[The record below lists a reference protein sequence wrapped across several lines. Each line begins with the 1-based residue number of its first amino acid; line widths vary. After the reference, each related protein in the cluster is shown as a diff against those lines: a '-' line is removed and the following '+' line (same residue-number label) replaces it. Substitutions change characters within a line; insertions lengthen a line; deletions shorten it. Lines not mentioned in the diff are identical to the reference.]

1 MYVENQLE
9 AWKKTLWNDID
20 TNEMEE
26 AIKRIPKE
34 LRTLHKNVRYVAYF
48 CLSIVMCYSTSNAF
62 VELSSSVRTFQNSL
76 PLIANLA
83 HPAMRPRHWQLLM
96 EATHTRFGTF
106 LLLLMCCLLFTLCL

>member
-34 LRTLHKNVRYVAYF
+34 LRTLHKNVRYVAF
-48 CLSIVMCYSTSNAF
+48 
-62 VELSSSVRTFQNSL
+62 
-76 PLIANLA
+76 
-83 HPAMRPRHWQLLM
+83 
-96 EATHTRFGTF
+96 
-106 LLLLMCCLLFTLCL
+106 